1 MKEDRKIKNVV
12 LIMLDTLQFNYLGCY
27 GNKVVKTPNIDRLA
41 RQGFL
46 FENAYSEGLP
56 TVPVRR
62 ALMTGRFTLPY
73 GGWQPL
79 APDDTTVA
87 DIMWGKNMQTALVY
101 DTPPM
106 RLPKY
111 GYSRGFDFVSFNPGQ
126 ELDHTRSR
134 KTTPPPRWFSMKKA
148 KSSTTTARSSSTK
161 SAASCASSSSAS
173 PKTAIFPAS

>member
-111 GYSRGFDFVSFNPGQ
+111 GYSRGFDFVSFNPPEILHKLQGVQ
-126 ELDHTRSR
+126 NIGRI
-134 KTTPPPRWFSMKKA
+134 A
-148 KSSTTTARSSSTK
+148 
-161 SAASCASSSSAS
+161 
-173 PKTAIFPAS
+173 PKTRQFEHQDVRNAVFAILHIS

>member
-1 MKEDRKIKNVV
+1 MKKDRKIKNVV

-79 APDDTTVA
+79 APCGARTCRR
-87 DIMWGKNMQTALVY
+87 
-101 DTPPM
+101 P
-106 RLPKY
+106 
-111 GYSRGFDFVSFNPGQ
+111 SF
-126 ELDHTRSR
+126 
-134 KTTPPPRWFSMKKA
+134 TTPRPCACP
-148 KSSTTTARSSSTK
+148 STAIP
-161 SAASCASSSSAS
+161 AASTS
-173 PKTAIFPAS
+173 